1 MQTLAPSEAVHS
13 TNGYTASPET
23 MELKHRLHSRLLE
36 RINLDRLAS
45 IDAPRMR
52 REVRQGSRDANRS

>member
-23 MELKHRLHSRLLE
+23 MELKHRLHSRSL
-36 RINLDRLAS
+36 
-45 IDAPRMR
+45 MK
-52 REVRQGSRDANRS
+52 REMGSSTRY